1 MMIQTEH
8 LSKTYKNGFQAV
20 KDLNLQVNKGDIF
33 GFLGT
38 NGAGKTTTI
47 RMLDGILQP
56 TAGSVVIDGMD
67 VQKKPLEIK
76 KIIGVVPE
84 SHGYYD
90 WMTATEYLQYFD
102 TLFNGKNVNNHYI
115 NELLSKVGLEGKRNV
130 LVGHFSR
137 GMKQRLG
144 IAKALI
150 NHPKVVFLDEPTLGL
165 DPRGQKDKQQSQNHA
180 QQGTSSYG
188 VLLDYQSLVHHRW
201 RNIFRFSER
210 QPWVRTDSHDRY
222 HGYRTIDRT
231 FSSVQRNKIC
241 ARHLLANCGTHQCIR
256 NFGN

>member
-67 VQKKPLEIK
+67 VQNKPLEIK

-165 DPRGQKDKQQSQNHA
+165 DPRGQKDIQQLILDINKMN
-180 QQGTSSYG
+180 GVTVFITS
-188 VLLDYQSLVHHRW
+188 
-201 RNIFRFSER
+201 
-210 QPWVRTDSHDRY
+210 
-222 HGYRTIDRT
+222 
-231 FSSVQRNKIC
+231 
-241 ARHLLANCGTHQCIR
+241 HLLKDIEVLCNNVCIIKDGSIADQGSIQQLQKKYMR
-256 NFGN
+256 GFEMILQTLLPIKIYSK